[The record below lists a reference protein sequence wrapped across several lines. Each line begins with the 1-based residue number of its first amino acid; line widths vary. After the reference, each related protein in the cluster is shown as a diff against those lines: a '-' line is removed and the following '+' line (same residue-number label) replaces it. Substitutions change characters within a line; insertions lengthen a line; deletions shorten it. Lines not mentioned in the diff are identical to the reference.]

1 MASQILNTLLPV
13 KGKLEVKKMSKTR
26 IGIYGGAFD
35 PLHNGHIRPIDFVTK
50 EHDLDRIHFIPTNIS
65 NSEKK
70 ICASHKDRLEMLNIG
85 LNNPAYIADDR
96 EIIRKGIS
104 YTIDTIESVM
114 GEYQGANIYLI
125 IGSDILPTLNRW
137 KDFDNIICLCNIIVL
152 ARMNKTSDSL
162 INNEIKSLISSDLAM
177 FHSNSY
183 GKIYIQDTPLINIS
197 STEIRSR
204 LQKNQKVSNLIP
216 LQLDQWLQKRKIY

>member
-1 MASQILNTLLPV
+1 
-13 KGKLEVKKMSKTR
+13 MSKKR

-35 PLHNGHIRPIDFVTK
+35 PLHNGHIKPIDQVFR

-70 ICASHKDRLEMLNIG
+70 IFASHVDRLEMLSIG
-85 LNNPAYIADDR
+85 LNNSAYIADDR

-104 YTIDTIESVM
+104 YTIDTIESVIE
-114 GEYQGANIYLI
+114 EYRGVNIYLI
-125 IGSDILPTLNRW
+125 IGSDILSTLNKW
-137 KDFDNIICLCNIIVL
+137 KDFNNIMLLCNIIVL
-152 ARMNKTSDSL
+152 ARMTKNNDSL
-162 INNEIKSLISSDLAM
+162 IDKELKPLICSDLAI
-177 FHSNSY
+177 FHGNSY
-183 GKIYIQDTPLINIS
+183 GKIYIQDAPLINIS

-216 LQLDQWLQKRKIY
+216 LRLDQWLQKRKIY

>member
-1 MASQILNTLLPV
+1 
-13 KGKLEVKKMSKTR
+13 MSKKR

-35 PLHNGHIRPIDFVTK
+35 PLHNGHINPIDQVFR

-70 ICASHKDRLEMLNIG
+70 IFASHVDRLEMLNIG

-104 YTIDTIESVM
+104 YTIDTIESVIE
-114 GEYQGANIYLI
+114 EYKGVNIYLI
-125 IGSDILPTLNRW
+125 IGSDILPTLNKW
-137 KDFDNIICLCNIIVL
+137 KDFNNIMLLCNIIVL
-152 ARMNKTSDSL
+152 ARMTKNNDSL
-162 INNEIKSLISSDLAM
+162 IDKELKPLICSDLAI
-177 FHSNSY
+177 FHGNSY
-183 GKIYIQDTPLINIS
+183 GKIYIQDAPLINIS

-216 LQLDQWLQKRKIY
+216 LRLDQWLQKRKIY

>member
-1 MASQILNTLLPV
+1 ME
-13 KGKLEVKKMSKTR
+13 KLEVKKMSKKR

-35 PLHNGHIRPIDFVTK
+35 PLHNGHIKTIDQVSK

-65 NSEKK
+65 NSEKR
-70 ICASHKDRLEMLNIG
+70 IFASHIDRLEMLNIG

-104 YTIDTIESVM
+104 YTIDTIESVIE
-114 GEYQGANIYLI
+114 EYMGANIYLI
-125 IGSDILPTLNRW
+125 IGSDILPTLNKW
-137 KDFDNIICLCNIIVL
+137 KDFNNIMLLCNIIVL
-152 ARMNKTSDSL
+152 ARMTKNNDSL
-162 INNEIKSLISSDLAM
+162 INKELKSLICSDLAI
-177 FHSNSY
+177 FNSNSY
-183 GKIYIQDTPLINIS
+183 GKIYLQDTPLINIS

-216 LQLDQWLQKRKIY
+216 LRLDQWLQKRKIY

>member
-1 MASQILNTLLPV
+1 
-13 KGKLEVKKMSKTR
+13 
-26 IGIYGGAFD
+26 
-35 PLHNGHIRPIDFVTK
+35 
-50 EHDLDRIHFIPTNIS
+50 
-65 NSEKK
+65 
-70 ICASHKDRLEMLNIG
+70 MLNIG

-104 YTIDTIESVM
+104 YTIDTIESVVR
-114 GEYQGANIYLI
+114 EYQGANIYLI

-152 ARMNKTSDSL
+152 ARMNKTTDSL

-204 LQKNQKVSNLIP
+204 LQKNQKVSNLMP
-216 LQLDQWLQKRKIY
+216 LQLDKWLQKRKIY

>member
-1 MASQILNTLLPV
+1 
-13 KGKLEVKKMSKTR
+13 MSKKR

-35 PLHNGHIRPIDFVTK
+35 PLHNGHIKPIDQVSRV
-50 EHDLDRIHFIPTNIS
+50 HDLHRIHFIPTNIS

-70 ICASHKDRLEMLNIG
+70 IFASHVDRLEMLNIG

-104 YTIDTIESVM
+104 YTIDTIESVIE
-114 GEYQGANIYLI
+114 EYRGVNIYLI
-125 IGSDILPTLNRW
+125 IGSDILLTLNKW
-137 KDFDNIICLCNIIVL
+137 KDFNNIMLLCNIIVL
-152 ARMNKTSDSL
+152 ARMTKNNDSL
-162 INNEIKSLISSDLAM
+162 INKELKSLICSDLAI
-177 FHSNSY
+177 FHGNSY
-183 GKIYIQDTPLINIS
+183 GKIYLQDMPLTNIS

-216 LQLDQWLQKRKIY
+216 LRLDQWLQKRKIY

>member
-1 MASQILNTLLPV
+1 
-13 KGKLEVKKMSKTR
+13 MSKKR

-35 PLHNGHIRPIDFVTK
+35 PLHNGHIKPIDQVSS

-70 ICASHKDRLEMLNIG
+70 IFASHVDRLEMLNIG

-104 YTIDTIESVM
+104 YTIDTIKSVV
-114 GEYQGANIYLI
+114 EENRGANIYLI
-125 IGSDILPTLNRW
+125 IGSDILPTLNKW
-137 KDFDNIICLCNIIVL
+137 KDFSNIMLLCNIIVL
-152 ARMNKTSDSL
+152 ARMTKNNDSL
-162 INNEIKSLISSDLAM
+162 INKELKSLICSDLAI
-177 FHSNSY
+177 FHGNSY
-183 GKIYIQDTPLINIS
+183 GKIYLQDMPLINIS

-204 LQKNQKVSNLIP
+204 LKKI
-216 LQLDQWLQKRKIY
+216 KR

>member
-1 MASQILNTLLPV
+1 
-13 KGKLEVKKMSKTR
+13 MSKKR

-35 PLHNGHIRPIDFVTK
+35 PLHNVHIKPIDQVSR

-70 ICASHKDRLEMLNIG
+70 IFASHVDRLEMLNIG

-104 YTIDTIESVM
+104 YTIDTIESVIE
-114 GEYQGANIYLI
+114 EYRGVNIYLI
-125 IGSDILPTLNRW
+125 IGSDILPTLNKW
-137 KDFDNIICLCNIIVL
+137 KDFNNIMLLCNIIVL
-152 ARMNKTSDSL
+152 ARMTKTNDSL
-162 INNEIKSLISSDLAM
+162 IDKELKPLICSDLAI
-177 FHSNSY
+177 FHGNSY
-183 GKIYIQDTPLINIS
+183 GKIYLQDTPLINIS

-216 LQLDQWLQKRKIY
+216 LRLDQWLQKRKIY

>member
-1 MASQILNTLLPV
+1 
-13 KGKLEVKKMSKTR
+13 MSKKR

-35 PLHNGHIRPIDFVTK
+35 PLHNGHIKPIDQVSR

-70 ICASHKDRLEMLNIG
+70 IFASHVDRLEMLRIG
-85 LNNPAYIADDR
+85 LDNPAFIADDR

-104 YTIDTIESVM
+104 YTIDTIESVVE
-114 GEYQGANIYLI
+114 EYKGANIYLI
-125 IGSDILPTLNRW
+125 IGSDILPTLNKW
-137 KDFDNIICLCNIIVL
+137 KDFSNIMLLCNVIVL
-152 ARMNKTSDSL
+152 ARMTKNNDSL
-162 INNEIKSLISSDLAM
+162 INKELKSLICSDLAM
-177 FHSNSY
+177 FHGNSY
-183 GKIYIQDTPLINIS
+183 GKIYLQDMPLINIS

-216 LQLDQWLQKRKIY
+216 LRLDQWLQKRKIY

>member
-1 MASQILNTLLPV
+1 
-13 KGKLEVKKMSKTR
+13 MSKKR

-35 PLHNGHIRPIDFVTK
+35 PLHNGHIKPIDQVFR

-70 ICASHKDRLEMLNIG
+70 IFASHVDRLEMLNIG

-104 YTIDTIESVM
+104 YTIDTIESVIE
-114 GEYQGANIYLI
+114 EYRGVNIYLI
-125 IGSDILPTLNRW
+125 IGSDILSTLNKW
-137 KDFDNIICLCNIIVL
+137 KDFNNIMLLCNIIVL
-152 ARMNKTSDSL
+152 ARMTKNNDSL
-162 INNEIKSLISSDLAM
+162 IDKELKSLICSDLAI
-177 FHSNSY
+177 FNGNSY
-183 GKIYIQDTPLINIS
+183 GKIYLQDMPLINIS

-216 LQLDQWLQKRKIY
+216 LRLDQWLQKRKIY

>member
-1 MASQILNTLLPV
+1 
-13 KGKLEVKKMSKTR
+13 MSKKR

-35 PLHNGHIRPIDFVTK
+35 PLHNGHIKPIDQVFR

-70 ICASHKDRLEMLNIG
+70 IFASHVDRLEMLNIG
-85 LNNPAYIADDR
+85 LNNPTYIADDR

-104 YTIDTIESVM
+104 YTIDTIESVIE
-114 GEYQGANIYLI
+114 EYRGVNIYLI
-125 IGSDILPTLNRW
+125 IGSDILPTLNKW
-137 KDFDNIICLCNIIVL
+137 KDFNNIMLLCNIIVL
-152 ARMNKTSDSL
+152 ARMTKNNDSL
-162 INNEIKSLISSDLAM
+162 IDKELKPLICSDLAI
-177 FHSNSY
+177 FHGNSY
-183 GKIYIQDTPLINIS
+183 GKIYLQDAPLINIS

-216 LQLDQWLQKRKIY
+216 LRLDQWLQKRKIY

>member
-1 MASQILNTLLPV
+1 ME
-13 KGKLEVKKMSKTR
+13 KLEVKKMSKKR

-35 PLHNGHIRPIDFVTK
+35 PLHNGHIKTIDQVSK

-65 NSEKK
+65 NSEKR
-70 ICASHKDRLEMLNIG
+70 IFASHIDRLEMLNIG

-104 YTIDTIESVM
+104 YTIDTIESVIE
-114 GEYQGANIYLI
+114 EYMGANIYLI
-125 IGSDILPTLNRW
+125 IGSDILPTLNKW
-137 KDFDNIICLCNIIVL
+137 KDFNNIMLLCNIIVL
-152 ARMNKTSDSL
+152 ARMTKNNDSL
-162 INNEIKSLISSDLAM
+162 INKELKSLICSDLAI
-177 FHSNSY
+177 FHGNSY
-183 GKIYIQDTPLINIS
+183 GKIYLQDMPLTNIS

-216 LQLDQWLQKRKIY
+216 LRLDQWLQKRKIY

>member
-1 MASQILNTLLPV
+1 
-13 KGKLEVKKMSKTR
+13 MSKKR

-35 PLHNGHIRPIDFVTK
+35 PLHNGHIKPIDQVFR

-70 ICASHKDRLEMLNIG
+70 IFASHVDRLEMLNIG

-104 YTIDTIESVM
+104 YTIDTIESVIE
-114 GEYQGANIYLI
+114 EYRGVNIYLI
-125 IGSDILPTLNRW
+125 IGSDILPTLNKW
-137 KDFDNIICLCNIIVL
+137 KDFNNIMLLCNIIVL
-152 ARMNKTSDSL
+152 ARMTKNNDSL
-162 INNEIKSLISSDLAM
+162 IDKELKPLICSDLAI
-177 FHSNSY
+177 FHGNSY
-183 GKIYIQDTPLINIS
+183 GKIYLQDAPLINIS

-216 LQLDQWLQKRKIY
+216 LRLDQWLQKRKIY

>member
-1 MASQILNTLLPV
+1 
-13 KGKLEVKKMSKTR
+13 MSKKR

-35 PLHNGHIRPIDFVTK
+35 PLHNGHIKPIDHVSR

-70 ICASHKDRLEMLNIG
+70 IFASHVDRLEMLNIG

-104 YTIDTIESVM
+104 YTIDTIESVIE
-114 GEYQGANIYLI
+114 EYRGVNIYLI
-125 IGSDILPTLNRW
+125 IGSDILPTLNKW
-137 KDFDNIICLCNIIVL
+137 KDFNNIMLLCNIIVL
-152 ARMNKTSDSL
+152 ARMTKTNDSL
-162 INNEIKSLISSDLAM
+162 IDKELKPLICSDLAI
-177 FHSNSY
+177 FHGNSY

-216 LQLDQWLQKRKIY
+216 LRLDQWLQKRKIY

>member
-1 MASQILNTLLPV
+1 
-13 KGKLEVKKMSKTR
+13 MSKKR

-35 PLHNGHIRPIDFVTK
+35 PLHNGHIKPIDQVFR

-70 ICASHKDRLEMLNIG
+70 IFASHVDRLEMLSIG

-104 YTIDTIESVM
+104 YTIDTIESVIE
-114 GEYQGANIYLI
+114 EYKGVNIYLI
-125 IGSDILPTLNRW
+125 IGSDILPTLNKW
-137 KDFDNIICLCNIIVL
+137 KDFNNIMLLCNIIVL
-152 ARMNKTSDSL
+152 ARMTKTNDSL
-162 INNEIKSLISSDLAM
+162 IDKELKPLICSDLAI
-177 FHSNSY
+177 FHGNSY
-183 GKIYIQDTPLINIS
+183 GKIYLQDAPLINIS

-216 LQLDQWLQKRKIY
+216 LRLDQWLQKRKIY

>member
-1 MASQILNTLLPV
+1 
-13 KGKLEVKKMSKTR
+13 MSKKR

-35 PLHNGHIRPIDFVTK
+35 PLHNGHIKPIDQVFR

-70 ICASHKDRLEMLNIG
+70 IFASHVDRLEMLSIG
-85 LNNPAYIADDR
+85 LNNSAYIADDR

-104 YTIDTIESVM
+104 YTIDTIESVIE
-114 GEYQGANIYLI
+114 EYKGVNIYLI
-125 IGSDILPTLNRW
+125 IGSDILPTLNKW
-137 KDFDNIICLCNIIVL
+137 KDFNNIMLLCNIIVL
-152 ARMNKTSDSL
+152 ARMTKNNDSL
-162 INNEIKSLISSDLAM
+162 IDKELKPLICSDLAI
-177 FHSNSY
+177 FHGNSY
-183 GKIYIQDTPLINIS
+183 GKIYIQDAPLINIS

-216 LQLDQWLQKRKIY
+216 LRLDQWLQKRKIY

>member
-1 MASQILNTLLPV
+1 
-13 KGKLEVKKMSKTR
+13 MSKKR

-35 PLHNGHIRPIDFVTK
+35 PLHNGHIKPIDQVFR

-70 ICASHKDRLEMLNIG
+70 IFASHVDRLEMLNIG

-104 YTIDTIESVM
+104 YTIDTIESVIE
-114 GEYQGANIYLI
+114 EYRGVNIYLI
-125 IGSDILPTLNRW
+125 IGSDILPTLNKW
-137 KDFDNIICLCNIIVL
+137 KDFNNIMLLCNIIVL
-152 ARMNKTSDSL
+152 ARMTKTNDSL
-162 INNEIKSLISSDLAM
+162 IDKELKPLICSDLAI
-177 FHSNSY
+177 FHGNSY
-183 GKIYIQDTPLINIS
+183 GKIYIQDAPLINIS

-216 LQLDQWLQKRKIY
+216 LRLDQWLQKRKIY

>member
-1 MASQILNTLLPV
+1 
-13 KGKLEVKKMSKTR
+13 MSKKR

-35 PLHNGHIRPIDFVTK
+35 PLHNGHIKPIDQVFR

-70 ICASHKDRLEMLNIG
+70 IFASHVDRLEMLNIG

-104 YTIDTIESVM
+104 YTIDTIESVIE
-114 GEYQGANIYLI
+114 EYRGVNIYLI
-125 IGSDILPTLNRW
+125 IGSDILLTLNKW
-137 KDFDNIICLCNIIVL
+137 KDFNNIMLLCNIIVL
-152 ARMNKTSDSL
+152 ARMTKNNDSL
-162 INNEIKSLISSDLAM
+162 IDKELKPLICSDLAI
-177 FHSNSY
+177 FHGNSY
-183 GKIYIQDTPLINIS
+183 GKIYLQDAPLINIS

-216 LQLDQWLQKRKIY
+216 LRLDQWLQKRKIY

>member
-1 MASQILNTLLPV
+1 
-13 KGKLEVKKMSKTR
+13 MSKKR

-35 PLHNGHIRPIDFVTK
+35 PLHNGHIKPIDQVFR

-70 ICASHKDRLEMLNIG
+70 IFASHVDRLEMLSIG
-85 LNNPAYIADDR
+85 LNNSAYIADDR

-104 YTIDTIESVM
+104 YTIDTIESVIE
-114 GEYQGANIYLI
+114 EYKGVNIYLI
-125 IGSDILPTLNRW
+125 IGSDILPTLNKW
-137 KDFDNIICLCNIIVL
+137 KDFNNIMLLCNIIVL
-152 ARMNKTSDSL
+152 ARMTKNNDSL
-162 INNEIKSLISSDLAM
+162 IDKELKPLICSDLAI
-177 FHSNSY
+177 FHGNSY

-216 LQLDQWLQKRKIY
+216 LRLDQWLQKRKIY

>member
-1 MASQILNTLLPV
+1 
-13 KGKLEVKKMSKTR
+13 MSKKR

-35 PLHNGHIRPIDFVTK
+35 PLHNGHIKPIDQVFR

-70 ICASHKDRLEMLNIG
+70 IFASHVDRLEMLNIG

-104 YTIDTIESVM
+104 YTIDTIESVIE
-114 GEYQGANIYLI
+114 EYKGVNIYLI
-125 IGSDILPTLNRW
+125 IGSDILPTLNKW
-137 KDFDNIICLCNIIVL
+137 KDFNNIMLLCNIIVL
-152 ARMNKTSDSL
+152 ARMTKNNDSL
-162 INNEIKSLISSDLAM
+162 IDKELKPLICSDLAI
-177 FHSNSY
+177 FHGNSY

-216 LQLDQWLQKRKIY
+216 LRLDQWLQKRKIY

>member
-1 MASQILNTLLPV
+1 
-13 KGKLEVKKMSKTR
+13 MSKKR

-35 PLHNGHIRPIDFVTK
+35 PLHNGHIKPIDHVSR
-50 EHDLDRIHFIPTNIS
+50 EHDLHRIHFIPTNIS

-70 ICASHKDRLEMLNIG
+70 IFASHVDRLEMLRIG
-85 LNNPAYIADDR
+85 LDNPAYIVDDR

-104 YTIDTIESVM
+104 YTIDSIESVIE
-114 GEYQGANIYLI
+114 EYRGANIYLI
-125 IGSDILPTLNRW
+125 IGSDILPTLNKW
-137 KDFDNIICLCNIIVL
+137 KDFNNIMLLCNIIVL
-152 ARMNKTSDSL
+152 ARMTKNNDSL
-162 INNEIKSLISSDLAM
+162 INSELKPLICSDLAI

-183 GKIYIQDTPLINIS
+183 GKIYLQDTPLINIS

-216 LQLDQWLQKRKIY
+216 LRLDQWLQKRKIY